1 MNELTPSNIVSR
13 AWDLF
18 KANASDLIVVLFVY
32 AIIKGFLS
40 SLESMTEE
48 SFFIISFLTSFI
60 NAIISIVLSLGFAR
74 ALLDVVDG
82 GKAKL
87 NTLFKHRDSKLLMHY
102 ILGLLLSGIAMVV
115 GILLFVVP
123 GLYLIARL
131 QFFTL
136 VLLEQDEPNFIDALK
151 ESWEMTENHVWDLV
165 GIALVAIVIV
175 LAGALALII
184 GLLAAIPVVGLMSA
198 VVYRMLQSQRLY

>member
-32 AIIKGFLS
+32 AIIKGLLS

-82 GKAKL
+82 GKAEL
-87 NTLFKHRDSKLLMHY
+87 NTLFKHQDSKLLMHY

-115 GILLFVVP
+115 GILLFIVP

-175 LAGALALII
+175 LAGALALVI